1 MDLARREFLH
11 LVAGAATL
19 SAFSSS
25 PSAQGYPARP
35 VAIVVGFPREP
46 IGSLLLK
53 CYLEGWAEA
62 NSAKILAAT
71 VPGYQFR
78 DPFVGSFFRSTLHE
92 YFDLLQDRLSRAGMI
107 RRADVV
113 FFLSGPVDR
122 PAHAGKLQLWREAP
136 RVGLSGVSEIEFG
149 WQGVVVERVAYDL
162 NLASNALLR
171 AL

>member
-1 MDLARREFLH
+1 
-11 LVAGAATL
+11 VG
-19 SAFSSS
+19 
-25 PSAQGYPARP
+25 
-35 VAIVVGFPREP
+35 IVIGFRQEP
-46 IGSLLLK
+46 IGNLLLK

-71 VPGYQFR
+71 APPYHFR

-92 YFDLLQDRLSRAGMI
+92 YFDLLQDRLSRAGTI
-107 RRADVV
+107 RRTDVA

-122 PAHAGKLQLWREAP
+122 PAHAGKLKLWREAP

-149 WQGVVVERVAYDL
+149 LQGIVVENVAYNL
-162 NLASNALLR
+162 NLASNTLLR